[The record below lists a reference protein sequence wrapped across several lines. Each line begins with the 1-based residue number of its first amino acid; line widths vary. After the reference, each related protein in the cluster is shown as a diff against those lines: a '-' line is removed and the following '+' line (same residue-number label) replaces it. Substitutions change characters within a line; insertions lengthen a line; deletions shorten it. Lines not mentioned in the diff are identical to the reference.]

1 MSGGC
6 DRDPLSERP
15 DVPAMTPTR
24 GAFEDACH
32 AYRAALRDENEA
44 AKKLERARVRTEAA
58 IVAMQKAALL

>member
-24 GAFEDACH
+24 GAYADAAE
-32 AYRAALRDENEA
+32 AYRVALRNEADAAKALAKAQERTVAARATLDRAAL
-44 AKKLERARVRTEAA
+44 L
-58 IVAMQKAALL
+58 